1 MANRAITDDFTTDPW
16 WWEAARPRSSED
28 AALPDSTDVLVV
40 GAGYTGLSAALTLA
54 QAGREVLVLDRLMPG
69 EAASSRNAGF
79 VGRSLLGG
87 FSQMA
92 EKLGLAE
99 TVTLH
104 RGAEEAYDFVVDL
117 MKRLSIAC
125 HLVHRGRVLPVWNQA
140 QYDETA
146 ADFERQRQHLRIEG
160 GMLSEQE
167 LSQELRISGAR
178 GALLIENTSSVH
190 PGMYHAGLRRAVE
203 AAGARVAGN
212 CAVTRLARQ
221 AGGFDV
227 HTERGTLRTN
237 EVVVATNAYT
247 GGLTPWIR
255 RRLVRSTTTLAACE
269 PRDPAL
275 LKSLLP
281 GDRTYVDY
289 SRYQFNYWRIAPDS
303 PSRLLLGGQTGLLFK
318 RPEEIALRLQA
329 DLERIFPELA
339 GTRFSISGVET
350 WPSPWIA
357 SRTWVRTRACTSRSA
372 ATERGSRWAPGSGT
386 RSPSS
391 FSATRAAPRPT
402 TVAGSP
408 SPQAS
413 SVFRGSCRSSRPG
426 HAGRTGAAPPPRGTE
441 PQATGTGST
450 PPLGWFLSALDRASG
465 AYSRTSCSGRLQSRA
480 RATTRST
487 SSFSISRWSTSRRA
501 AASMAAP

>member
-140 QYDETA
+140 QNDETA

-339 GTRFSISGVET
+339 GTRFSHLWSGDVAFTMDRLPHLGAHEGVHFALGCNGAGLAMGT
-350 WPSPWIA
+350 WIGHKIA
-357 SRTWVRTRACTSRSA
+357 LQLLGDPRG
-372 ATERGSRWAPGSGT
+372 ATPYDGRGFSV
-386 RSPSS
+386 SPSILG
-391 FSATRAAPRPT
+391 FPWFMPILTTWARWQDWRGATAK
-402 TVAGSP
+402 
-408 SPQAS
+408 
-413 SVFRGSCRSSRPG
+413 G
-426 HAGRTGAAPPPRGTE
+426 H
-441 PQATGTGST
+441 
-450 PPLGWFLSALDRASG
+450 
-465 AYSRTSCSGRLQSRA
+465 
-480 RATTRST
+480 
-487 SSFSISRWSTSRRA
+487 
-501 AASMAAP
+501 